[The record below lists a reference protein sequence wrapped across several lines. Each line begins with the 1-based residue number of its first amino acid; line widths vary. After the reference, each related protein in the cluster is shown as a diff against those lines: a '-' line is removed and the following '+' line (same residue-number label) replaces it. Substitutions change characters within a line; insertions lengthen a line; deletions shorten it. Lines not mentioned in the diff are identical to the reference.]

1 MEAKL
6 TKDFIRGAVA
16 AETESAKETWGETY
30 HSEHEAW
37 AVLHEEIEEANEAL
51 IKIASIN
58 NVLWNFV
65 RKAQKQDGDIKYI
78 RDNLHYLKDHAQELA
93 IEAVQIAA
101 VTQKYLDT
109 METHNDA

>member
-16 AETESAKETWGETY
+16 AETESAKERWGDTY

-37 AVLHEEIEEANEAL
+37 AVLNEEGEEANEAL
-51 IKIASIN
+51 AKIGSIAH
-58 NVLWNFV
+58 VLWNFV
-65 RKAQKQDGDIKYI
+65 RKAEKQPGDIKYM
-78 RDNLHYLKDHAQELA
+78 RDNLHYLQDHAQELA

-101 VTQKYLDT
+101 VAQKFLDT
-109 METHNDA
+109 LEES

>member
-16 AETESAKETWGETY
+16 AETESAKEKWGETY

-37 AVLHEEIEEANEAL
+37 AVLREETEEANEAL
-51 IKIASIN
+51 IKIGSIT

-65 RKAQKQDGDIKYI
+65 RKAEKQDGDIKYM
-78 RDNLHYLKDHAQELA
+78 RDNLNYLKDHAQELA
-93 IEAVQIAA
+93 TEAVQIGA
-101 VTQKYLDT
+101 VAQKFLDSL
-109 METHNDA
+109 EQK

>member
-6 TKDFIRGAVA
+6 TNDFIRGAIA
-16 AETESAKETWGETY
+16 AETESAKEKWGERY

-37 AVLHEEIEEANEAL
+37 AVLKEEIEEANEELAN
-51 IKIASIN
+51 IGSISQ
-58 NVLWNFV
+58 VLWNFV
-65 RKAQKQDGDIKYI
+65 RKDKKQDGDKKYI
-78 RDNLHYLKDHAQELA
+78 KDNLEYLKEHAQALA

-109 METHNDA
+109 MEEA